1 MFCIGPEASIGKVP
15 ESTEQSH
22 LGSPLMDTILADV
35 SKYIEYFTNDGE
47 DIDAGVNVN
56 MHTQR
61 MAPSLP
67 GLL

>member
-1 MFCIGPEASIGKVP
+1 
-15 ESTEQSH
+15 
-22 LGSPLMDTILADV
+22 MDTILADV